1 MTAAVLPPTTMTMQ
15 DAAEKALANPTSFA
29 LPQQNALLL
38 LHGVLRAASEKT
50 GRSPEE
56 RRARYEAAA
65 ILLDRVTDMGPTYL
79 LGSLPLV
86 AALARLRENGWPIL
100 PVFAKFAPIF
110 RAAGL

>member
-29 LPQQNALLL
+29 LTPQNALPL

-79 LGSLPLV
+79 LWSLSLV
-86 AALARLRENGWPIL
+86 PAFAQERQNGWPI
-100 PVFAKFAPIF
+100 PTAFVKFAPIL